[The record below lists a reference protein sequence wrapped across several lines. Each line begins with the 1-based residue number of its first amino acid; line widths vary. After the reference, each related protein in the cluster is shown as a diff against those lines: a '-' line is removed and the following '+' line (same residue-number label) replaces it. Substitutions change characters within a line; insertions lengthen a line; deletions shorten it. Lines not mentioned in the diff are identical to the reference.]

1 MRFVRT
7 VGALMLLTL
16 GIPVLLAGGTLWMV
30 AAHRDSGGA
39 FTGSLERLETSGHA
53 VVVSDLDAL
62 LRRDVP
68 FVHAGRTRLRI
79 TAQTTDGP
87 AFLGVAP
94 TTDVARY
101 LATAPHA
108 RLVRVG
114 ITRGALPVRL
124 VAATPEQPAV
134 LPTPPGAQTFWRYS
148 AAGALDIDPEQLRG
162 RSVSLVVMR
171 PDGAA
176 GIDADVRVEVRFG
189 WLDPAMWGLL
199 ASGILLVT
207 MAAILLTRPIRPRE
221 VVFVVE
227 PAQVPVLAARLGV
240 ATLDPAQDPTRD
252 PERDPAR
259 EATKGSGTPP
269 AQPVKPIEAATS
281 TEAATPAASG
291 APVASGAR
299 AVSGTRAEPP
309 VAGPDRPSVA
319 RPADLAEVL
328 RAEHRP
334 TPVPHA
340 AGTPPAP
347 GEASACPTQA
357 HPTPRPFDGRP
368 MPAPQPAW
376 PPPAMDRVGSDAE
389 PKRRTA
395 APSGPH
401 AVQTGRS
408 QSTGSFRVRA
418 AAPAPAPVTPVQP
431 SVRPLTG
438 PARLRSSVPA
448 GDAGTANTIDLPP
461 VAPLSYANRVR
472 QGERW
477 HGERSGPARSAEGR
491 HHAAAPVLPVR
502 TGGTPATVNERN
514 MGRNRWWDKF
524 RRDRAGGPVERV

>member
-39 FTGSLERLETSGHA
+39 FTGSLERLETPGHA

-68 FVHAGRTRLRI
+68 FVHVDRTRLRI
-79 TAQTTDGP
+79 VAQTADGP

-124 VAATPEQPAV
+124 VAATPEQPA
-134 LPTPPGAQTFWRYS
+134 LLATPPGAQTFWRYS
-148 AAGALDIDPEQLRG
+148 AAGALDIDPEQVRG

-176 GIDADVRVEVRFG
+176 GVDADVRVEVRFG

-199 ASGILLVT
+199 ASGAVLVI
-207 MAAILLTRPIRPRE
+207 MAAILLTRPILPRE

-240 ATLDPAQDPTRD
+240 ATLDPAQDPTRVSA
-252 PERDPAR
+252 RDPAR
-259 EATKGSGTPP
+259 EAAKGSGAPP
-269 AQPVKPIEAATS
+269 TQPAKPVEP
-281 TEAATPAASG
+281 ATPAA
-291 APVASGAR
+291 
-299 AVSGTRAEPP
+299 SGTRAEPP
-309 VAGPDRPSVA
+309 IPGQDGSSVA
-319 RPADLAEVL
+319 RPTDLAEVL
-328 RAEHRP
+328 RAEHRQVS
-334 TPVPHA
+334 VPHA
-340 AGTPPAP
+340 PGTPPAP
-347 GEASACPTQA
+347 GKASVCPTQA
-357 HPTPRPFDGRP
+357 HPTPRPLEGRP
-368 MPAPQPAW
+368 TPVPQPAW
-376 PPPAMDRVGSDAE
+376 PPPAIDRVGPDAE
-389 PKRRTA
+389 PKQRA
-395 APSGPH
+395 ATPSAPH
-401 AVQTGRS
+401 AVQTWRS

-418 AAPAPAPVTPVQP
+418 AAPAPAPATAVEP
-431 SVRPLTG
+431 SVRTLAG
-438 PARLRSSVPA
+438 PARLRSSVPV
-448 GDAGTANTIDLPP
+448 GDAGAANTIDLPP
-461 VAPLSYANRVR
+461 AAPTSYANRAR
-472 QGERW
+472 QDERW

-491 HHAAAPVLPVR
+491 HHATAPVLPVR
-502 TGGTPATVNERN
+502 TGGTPATVSQRN